1 MEDYTAKDIVVL
13 EGLKAVRKRPAMY
26 IGSTDVRG
34 LHQLLYEIMDN
45 SVDEAMGGYCK
56 NIFVTIK
63 GKNVTI
69 EDDGRGIPVDI
80 HPKYNKPA
88 LEIVL
93 TELHSGGK
101 FEQKVYKVSGG
112 LHGVGMHVVNA
123 LSSSFEV
130 FVKRDGFVYHQGYSK
145 GEKLTNVEKVGKIS
159 DGTVSWIRAIN
170 TNFHFNSPT
179 GTLISFDPDET
190 IMETSDYSLET
201 VRGRIE
207 ELSYLNKGLT
217 ITLDWNGK
225 IETFQ
230 HQGGIEEM
238 VRNMNKG
245 KKTLHDDV
253 IYGQIKFNGEMKD
266 ISIGNSRKNGDNT
279 DEEPDHPSTY
289 IEFAIQYN
297 ESVSENLLA
306 FANDINTR
314 DGGTHVSGFKGALTK
329 VLNDEAKSQEIIE
342 EENFF
347 TGEDVREG
355 LTAVISV
362 KIPEPQFEG
371 QTKEKLGNSSVKGMV
386 FSGVAEHLKRYFEDH
401 PRVSEIICKKAYQ
414 AAEAREAA
422 RNAREMVR
430 SKSSL
435 NAALPGKL
443 ADCTLEDPEKTEIY
457 IVEGDSAAGP
467 AKQGRDR
474 SYQAILPLRGKI
486 LNVEKAGW
494 DKILKNNEVKNL
506 FSAINMGPND
516 PYDPKKLRYG
526 KIIFMTDAD
535 VDGSHIRTLLL
546 TLFYRHLQ
554 QLIVNGH
561 VFIAVVP
568 LFRVQKGT
576 VVKYVYTEKE
586 KDALIKQLSNPIV
599 QRFKGLGEMNPDQL
613 WETAM
618 NPETRK
624 LMRVQIQDAQQTDSL
639 FTLLMGEQVEPRR
652 EYIMS
657 HATEAQNIDV

>member
-1 MEDYTAKDIVVL
+1 
-13 EGLKAVRKRPAMY
+13 
-26 IGSTDVRG
+26 
-34 LHQLLYEIMDN
+34 
-45 SVDEAMGGYCK
+45 
-56 NIFVTIK
+56 
-63 GKNVTI
+63 
-69 EDDGRGIPVDI
+69 
-80 HPKYNKPA
+80 
-88 LEIVL
+88 
-93 TELHSGGK
+93 
-101 FEQKVYKVSGG
+101 
-112 LHGVGMHVVNA
+112 
-123 LSSSFEV
+123 
-130 FVKRDGFVYHQGYSK
+130 
-145 GEKLTNVEKVGKIS
+145 
-159 DGTVSWIRAIN
+159 
-170 TNFHFNSPT
+170 
-179 GTLISFDPDET
+179 
-190 IMETSDYSLET
+190 
-201 VRGRIE
+201 
-207 ELSYLNKGLT
+207 
-217 ITLDWNGK
+217 
-225 IETFQ
+225 
-230 HQGGIEEM
+230 M

-245 KKTLHDDV
+245 KKTLHEDV
-253 IYGQIKFNGEMKD
+253 IYGMIKFNGEMKD
-266 ISIGNSRKNGDNT
+266 ITRNNKTGDDSKEDSNI
-279 DEEPDHPSTY
+279 PSTY

-314 DGGTHVSGFKGALTK
+314 EGGSHVSGFKGALTK
-329 VLNDEAKSQEIIE
+329 VLNDEAKRQEIIE
-342 EENFF
+342 DENFF

-355 LTAVISV
+355 LTAVLSV

-371 QTKEKLGNSSVKGMV
+371 QTKEKLGNSNVKGMV
-386 FSGVAEHLKRYFEDH
+386 FSGVAEHLKLYFEDH

-435 NAALPGKL
+435 NATLPGKL
-443 ADCTLEDPEKTEIY
+443 ADCTLEDPEKTELY

-486 LNVEKAGW
+486 LNVEKAAW
-494 DKILKNNEVKNL
+494 DKLLKNNEVKNL

-546 TLFYRHLQ
+546 TLFYRYLKD
-554 QLIVNGH
+554 LIVNGH
-561 VFIAVVP
+561 VYIAVVP

-576 VVKYVYTEKE
+576 NVNYVYTEKA

-624 LMRVQIQDAQQTDSL
+624 LVRVQIEDAQQSDAL
-639 FTLLMGEQVEPRR
+639 FTLLMGEEVEPRR
-652 EYIMS
+652 DYIIT
-657 HATEAQNIDV
+657 HANEAQNIDV

>member
-1 MEDYTAKDIVVL
+1 MEDYTAKDIIVL

-26 IGSTDVRG
+26 IGSTDSRG
-34 LHQLLYEIMDN
+34 LHQLLQEILDN
-45 SVDEAMGGYCK
+45 SIDEAMGGFCK
-56 NIFVTIK
+56 NIWVTVK
-63 GKNVTI
+63 GKTVTI
-69 EDDGRGIPVDI
+69 EDDARGIPVDI

-101 FEQKVYKVSGG
+101 FEQKAYKVSGG

-123 LSSSFEV
+123 LSSTFEV

-145 GEKLTNVEKVGKIS
+145 GDKLTQVERVGKIS
-159 DGTVSWIRAIN
+159 DGIPSWTRAIS
-170 TNFHFNSPT
+170 TNFHFTSPT
-179 GTLISFDPDET
+179 GTLISFEPDET
-190 IMETSDYSLET
+190 IMETSEYSLET

-217 ITLDWNGK
+217 ITLDWNGT
-225 IETFQ
+225 ITTFQ

-245 KKTLHDDV
+245 KKTLHEDV
-253 IYGQIKFNGEMKD
+253 IYGMIKFNGEMKD
-266 ISIGNSRKNGDNT
+266 ITRNSKTGDDSKEGT
-279 DEEPDHPSTY
+279 DKPSTY

-314 DGGTHVSGFKGALTK
+314 EGGSHVSGFKGALTK
-329 VLNDEAKSQEIIE
+329 VLNDEAKRQEIIE
-342 EENFF
+342 DENFF

-355 LTAVISV
+355 LTAVLSV

-371 QTKEKLGNSSVKGMV
+371 QTKEKLGNSNVKGMV
-386 FSGVAEHLKRYFEDH
+386 FSGVAEHLKLYFEDH

-430 SKSSL
+430 SRSSL
-435 NAALPGKL
+435 SATLPGKL
-443 ADCTLEDPEKTEIY
+443 ADCTLEDPEKTELY

-486 LNVEKAGW
+486 LNVEKAAW

-546 TLFYRHLQ
+546 TLFYRYLKD
-554 QLIVNGH
+554 LIVNGH
-561 VFIAVVP
+561 VYIAVVP

-576 VVKYVYTEKE
+576 NVNYVYTEKA
-586 KDALIKQLSNPIV
+586 KDALVKQLSNPIV

-624 LMRVQIQDAQQTDSL
+624 LVRVQIEDAQQSDAL
-639 FTLLMGEQVEPRR
+639 FTLLMGEEVEPRR
-652 EYIMS
+652 DYIIT
-657 HATEAQNIDV
+657 HANEAQNIDV

>member
-34 LHQLLYEIMDN
+34 LHQLLYEVLDN
-45 SVDEAMGGYCK
+45 SIDEAMGGYCK
-56 NIFVTIK
+56 NIFVSVK
-63 GKNVTI
+63 GKTVTI
-69 EDDGRGIPVDI
+69 EDDGRGIPVDV
-80 HPKYNKPA
+80 HPKYNKSA

-93 TELHSGGK
+93 TELHSGAK

-112 LHGVGMHVVNA
+112 LHGVGVHVVNA

-145 GEKLTNVEKVGKIS
+145 GEKLTPVEKVGKIE
-159 DGTVSWIRAIN
+159 DGKIIWIRSIS

-179 GTLISFDPDET
+179 GTLISFEPDET
-190 IMETSDYSLET
+190 IMETAEYSFET
-201 VRGRIE
+201 VSGRIE

-217 ITLDWNGK
+217 ITLDWNGN
-225 IETFQ
+225 ITTYQ
-230 HQGGIEEM
+230 HEGGIEEM

-266 ISIGNSRKNGDNT
+266 VTKNGKEN
-279 DEEPDHPSTY
+279 DHGTEKEGATPSTY

-314 DGGTHVSGFKGALTK
+314 EGGTHVSGFKGALTK
-329 VLNDEAKSQEIIE
+329 VLNDEAKAKEIIE
-342 EENFF
+342 DDNFF

-362 KIPEPQFEG
+362 RIPEPQFEG
-371 QTKEKLGNSSVKGMV
+371 QTKEKLGNSNVKGMV
-386 FSGVAEHLKRYFEDH
+386 FSGVADYLKRYFEDH
-401 PRVSEIICKKAYQ
+401 PKVSEIICKKAFQ

-435 NAALPGKL
+435 SATLPGKL
-443 ADCTLEDPEKTEIY
+443 ADCTLEDPEKTELY

-474 SYQAILPLRGKI
+474 SFQAILPLRGKI

-506 FSAINMGPND
+506 FSAMNMGPND

-546 TLFYRHLQ
+546 TLFYRYLKD
-554 QLIVNGH
+554 LITNGH
-561 VFIAVVP
+561 VMIAQVP
-568 LFRVQKGT
+568 LYRIQKGT
-576 VVKYVYTEKE
+576 TVKYVYTDKE
-586 KDALIKQLSNPIV
+586 KDEIVKQLGNPIV
-599 QRFKGLGEMNPDQL
+599 QRFKGLGEMNADQL

-624 LMRVQIQDAQQTDSL
+624 LIKIQIEDAKEADSL

-652 EYIMS
+652 EYIMT

>member
-1 MEDYTAKDIVVL
+1 MEDYTAKDIIVL

-26 IGSTDVRG
+26 IGSTDSRG
-34 LHQLLYEIMDN
+34 LHQLLQEILDN
-45 SVDEAMGGYCK
+45 SIDEAMGGFCK
-56 NIFVTIK
+56 NIWVTVK
-63 GKNVTI
+63 GKTVTI
-69 EDDGRGIPVDI
+69 EDDARGIPVDI

-101 FEQKVYKVSGG
+101 FEQKAYKVSGG

-123 LSSSFEV
+123 LSSTFEV

-145 GEKLTNVEKVGKIS
+145 GEKLTQVERVGKIS
-159 DGTVSWIRAIN
+159 DGIPSWTRAIS
-170 TNFHFNSPT
+170 TNFHFTSPT
-179 GTLISFDPDET
+179 GTLISFEPDET
-190 IMETSDYSLET
+190 IMETSEYSLET

-217 ITLDWNGK
+217 ITLDWNGT
-225 IETFQ
+225 ITTFQ

-245 KKTLHDDV
+245 KKTLHEDV
-253 IYGQIKFNGEMKD
+253 IYGMIKFNGEMKD
-266 ISIGNSRKNGDNT
+266 ITRNNKIGDDSEEGT
-279 DEEPDHPSTY
+279 DKPSTY

-314 DGGTHVSGFKGALTK
+314 EGGSHVSGFKGALTK
-329 VLNDEAKSQEIIE
+329 VLNDEAKRQEIIE
-342 EENFF
+342 DENFF

-371 QTKEKLGNSSVKGMV
+371 QTKEKLGNSNVKGMV
-386 FSGVAEHLKRYFEDH
+386 FSGVAEHLKLYFEDH

-435 NAALPGKL
+435 NATLPGKL
-443 ADCTLEDPEKTEIY
+443 ADCTLEDPEKTELY

-486 LNVEKAGW
+486 LNVEKAAW
-494 DKILKNNEVKNL
+494 DKLLKNNEVKNL

-546 TLFYRHLQ
+546 TLFYRYLKD
-554 QLIVNGH
+554 LIVNGH
-561 VFIAVVP
+561 VYIAVVP

-576 VVKYVYTEKE
+576 NVNYVYTEKA

-624 LMRVQIQDAQQTDSL
+624 LVRVQIEDAQQSDAL
-639 FTLLMGEQVEPRR
+639 FTLLMGEEVEPRR
-652 EYIMS
+652 DYIIT
-657 HATEAQNIDV
+657 HANEAQNIDV